1 MFNLPATKYETTQRT
16 VSGIVPV
23 YPDDVVLN
31 CDTSTAAVVIELAEI
46 PDDYFSTQYKLY
58 IVDISNNASVN
69 NITIVAGAGQTINA
83 GISVQISTNGGS
95 VVVMISGNTSYTALQ
110 SNALSGPSSFIPV
123 TYVQLSNLISTN
135 TIVPNGDYL
144 LLDAQFGSLPVIPTN
159 VYLKGMTLN
168 KVSLDGQGIF
178 YNADYQ
184 SVGVYTGITGF
195 AGQLGLWN
203 LSLTPAINNV
213 CIWNNT
219 QYLNITGANGLT
231 NPSSDAVNW
240 QPLARQVNYGYI
252 VEIDIV
258 YYNSTNNNITY
269 RLDKRGN
276 EVESTIS
283 LGFNSLNCFKWG
295 SSLVFQNSV
304 VKNSI
309 CNNCNLTITGAIS
322 DKPFF
327 SNVFE
332 EAFIL
337 FGLPNI
343 NGSVKVFSNNN
354 VNNSTIT
361 IDNAAFEFLNNKIYN
376 SNVDCSILTINGKF
390 NNNIIETTILE
401 LGNCSGVFTQNS
413 VSDSNMIIATNSGEI
428 SLNTIKNVTST
439 IFINNNEVK
448 ENTFTNLPA
457 FNIQNNTG
465 FYNGNIIEN
474 CGTTGIGLLN
484 AGNVTN
490 NTVFNAKSFLI
501 NTNSVAGE
509 IAGNYIN
516 QASLFF
522 VTTNNGDIIGNN
534 ISGSSSFT
542 VTLNNLILNN
552 CFVSAASFL
561 SITTNSGSIGVDAK
575 PKGLTI
581 TNGSSITLTTATANA
596 FVSGVTLDSYSVV
609 DIGNLDI
616 TFNNCS
622 FFTTAFNLLTTTF
635 GSGTIENLNCANVKF
650 GSILF
655 NLTQNLTGT
664 AMSGNSTVRFTLDC
678 SDPLVYDLPT
688 QTLTISPALAPFI
701 GNYVLTNAGGLTIS
715 SIINLNSNWNS
726 IFQPDNGTVT
736 FQSIAVGVAIINN
749 IVSQNGAFNYSVVYR
764 AIGSDYIQMISNTS
778 VIEVSNAVILT

>member
-16 VSGIVPV
+16 VSGVTLV

-31 CDTSTAAVVIELAEI
+31 CDTSTVAVVIELAEI

-69 NITIVAGAGQTINA
+69 NITIVAGAGQTINSA
-83 GISVQISTNGGS
+83 ASIQINTNGGS

-110 SNALSGPSSFIPV
+110 SNALIGPSSFIPV
-123 TYVQLSNLISTN
+123 TYVQLSNLITTN

-184 SVGVYTGITGF
+184 GVGVYTGIVGF

-203 LSLTPAINNV
+203 LTLTPAINNV

-252 VEIDIV
+252 LEIDIV
-258 YYNSTNNNITY
+258 YYKSNNKNIKY

-276 EVESTIS
+276 EVESTVL
-283 LGFNSLNCFKWG
+283 LGYNSLNCFKWG
-295 SSLVFQNSV
+295 SQLVTQNSV

-337 FGLPNI
+337 FGLPNV
-343 NGSVKVFSNNN
+343 NGSVNSFSNNKI
-354 VNNSTIT
+354 NNSTIT
-361 IDNAAFEFLNNKIYN
+361 IEDIAFEFLNNKIYN
-376 SNVDCSILTINGKF
+376 SQLFAAIRTINGKF
-390 NNNIIETTILE
+390 NNNIIETTILD
-401 LGNCSGVFTQNS
+401 LGNNSGDFTQNS
-413 VSDSNMIIATNSGEI
+413 VSDSNMIIATNSGAI

-465 FYNGNIIEN
+465 FYNQNIIEN
-474 CGTTGIGLLN
+474 CNVAGIGLLN
-484 AGNVTN
+484 AGQVLN
-490 NTVFNAKSFLI
+490 NTIFNSERFTI
-501 NTNSVAGE
+501 NNNAVTGQINN
-509 IAGNYIN
+509 NYV
-516 QASLFF
+516 SSG
-522 VTTNNGDIIGNN
+522 GDFKI
-534 ISGSSSFT
+534 
-542 VTLNNLILNN
+542 TLNNLIVNN
-552 CFVSAASFL
+552 CVVNNDSFL
-561 SITTNSGSIGVDAK
+561 SITTNNGSIGVDVNV
-575 PKGLTI
+575 KGLTI
-581 TNGSSITLTTATANA
+581 TNGSKMTFPTVTTNG
-596 FVSGVTLDSYSVV
+596 FVSGVTLDSYSVIYV
-609 DIGNLDI
+609 ANLDI
-616 TFNNCS
+616 TFKNCS

-635 GSGTIENLNCANVKF
+635 GSGTIENLNCVNVLLGVF
-650 GSILF
+650 PATF
-655 NLTQNLTGT
+655 NLTQDLSGS
-664 AMSGNSTVRFTLDC
+664 AMSGNNTVSFTLDC

-688 QTLTISPALAPFI
+688 QTLTISTDIAGFI
-701 GNYVLTNAGGLTIS
+701 GNYVLTNAAGLTITKIVNLTS
-715 SIINLNSNWNS
+715 SWNS
-726 IFQPDNGTVT
+726 IFEPDNGTVT
-736 FQSIAVGVAIINN
+736 FQSVAVGVAVVND

-764 AIGSDYIQMISNTS
+764 ALGSDYIQMIRNTS
-778 VIEVSNAVILT
+778 LVEVSNAVILT

>member
-110 SNALSGPSSFIPV
+110 SNALIGPSSFIPV

-144 LLDAQFGSLPVIPTN
+144 LLDAQFGSLPIIPTN

-184 SVGVYTGITGF
+184 GVGVYTGITGF

-203 LSLTPAINNV
+203 LTLTPAINNV

-276 EVESTIS
+276 EVESTIL

-295 SSLVFQNSV
+295 SQLVTQNSV

-332 EAFIL
+332 ESFIL
-337 FGLPNI
+337 FGLPNV
-343 NGSVKVFSNNN
+343 NGSVNAFSNNK

-361 IDNAAFEFLNNKIYN
+361 IENAAFEFLNNKIYN
-376 SNVDCSILTINGKF
+376 SNVAAAILTINGKC
-390 NNNIIETTILE
+390 NNNIIETTILD
-401 LGNCSGVFTQNS
+401 LGNNSGVFTQNS

-474 CGTTGIGLLN
+474 CGVTGIGLLN
-484 AGNVTN
+484 AGIVTN

-501 NTNSVAGE
+501 NTNSVARE
-509 IAGNYIN
+509 ISANYVN
-516 QASLFF
+516 TSLFF
-522 VTTNNGDIIGNN
+522 VATNNGDIIGNN
-534 ISGSSSFT
+534 ISSSSSFT
-542 VTLNNLILNN
+542 VTLNNLIVNN
-552 CFVSAASFL
+552 CFVSNASFL
-561 SITTNSGSIGVDAK
+561 TIITNNGSIGVDAN

-581 TNGSSITLTTATANA
+581 TNGSSMTLTTVTANG
-596 FVSGVTLDSYSVV
+596 FVSGVALDSYSIV
-609 DIGNLDI
+609 DIGTLDI
-616 TFNNCS
+616 TFDNCS
-622 FFTTAFNLLTTTF
+622 LFNTGLKLLTTTF
-635 GSGTIENLNCANVKF
+635 GSGTIEKLNCANVKF
-650 GSILF
+650 GSISF
-655 NLTQNLTGT
+655 NLTEDLTGT
-664 AMSGNSTVRFTLDC
+664 SMNGNSTVSFTLDC
-678 SDPLVYDLPT
+678 SDPLVYDLLS
-688 QTLTISPALAPFI
+688 QTLTISTDIAGFI
-701 GNYVLTNAGGLTIS
+701 GNYVLTNAAGLTITK
-715 SIINLNSNWNS
+715 IVNLTTNWNS
-726 IFQPDNGTVT
+726 IFEPDNGTVT
-736 FQSIAVGVAIINN
+736 FQSVAVGGAVVNN
-749 IVSQNGAFNYSVVYR
+749 IVSQNGAFNYLVVYR
-764 AIGSDYIQMISNTS
+764 AIGSDYIQMIRNTS

>member
-69 NITIVAGAGQTINA
+69 NITIVAGAGQTINSA
-83 GISVQISTNGGS
+83 ASIQISTNGGS

-110 SNALSGPSSFIPV
+110 SNALIGPSSFIPV

-258 YYNSTNNNITY
+258 YYNLTNNNITY

-295 SSLVFQNSV
+295 DDKVLGNSV
-304 VKNSI
+304 VKNSL
-309 CNNCNLTITGAIS
+309 CNNCNLTITGS
-322 DKPFF
+322 LSSKPFF

-343 NGSVKVFSNNN
+343 NGSVNVFSNNN

-361 IDNAAFEFLNNKIYN
+361 IENAAFEFLNNKIYN
-376 SNVDCSILTINGKF
+376 SNVDCAILTINGKF
-390 NNNIIETTILE
+390 NNNIIEKTILE

-413 VSDSNMIIATNSGEI
+413 VSDSNIVIPINSGAI

-465 FYNGNIIEN
+465 LYNKNIIEN
-474 CGTTGIGLLN
+474 CTLCGILSLN
-484 AGNVTN
+484 AGQVLN
-490 NTVFNAKSFLI
+490 NTIFNSARFTIATNAVTGQI
-501 NTNSVAGE
+501 NN
-509 IAGNYIN
+509 NYV
-516 QASLFF
+516 SSG
-522 VTTNNGDIIGNN
+522 GDFKIG
-534 ISGSSSFT
+534 I
-542 VTLNNLILNN
+542 NNLIVNN
-552 CFVSAASFL
+552 CIVNNDSFL
-561 SITTNSGSIGVDAK
+561 SINTNNGSIGVNGNV
-575 PKGLTI
+575 KGLTI
-581 TNGSSITLTTATANA
+581 TNGSDISLPTVTANG
-596 FVSGVTLDSYSVV
+596 FVSGLTLDSYSNVFV
-609 DIGNLDI
+609 GTLDI
-616 TFNNCS
+616 TFDNCS
-622 FFTTAFNLLTTTF
+622 FFNTELRLLTTTF
-635 GSGTIENLNCANVKF
+635 GSGIIENLNCANALF
-650 GSILF
+650 GIF
-655 NLTQNLTGT
+655 PAVINLTQNLTGT
-664 AMSGNSTVRFTLDC
+664 AMSGNNTISFTLDC

-688 QTLTISPALAPFI
+688 QTLTISNDIAGFI
-701 GNYVLTNAGGLTIS
+701 GKYVLTNAAGLTIS
-715 SIINLNSNWNS
+715 KIVNLTSSWNS
-726 IFQPDNGTVT
+726 IFEPDNGTVT
-736 FQSIAVGVAIINN
+736 FQSIAVGGAVVND

-764 AIGSDYIQMISNTS
+764 AIGSDYIQMIRNTS
-778 VIEVSNAVILT
+778 LVEVSNAVILT